1 MVQRG
6 ERLVQEVAEQVVA
19 LVNELEVMVNE
30 QGVAQV
36 AQEVVQD
43 VVLVVESLVVKAI
56 ELEMAGEVVEAQGV
70 VQEVQEA
77 QEELEELEAQEVQDH
92 HSRHLSPDHA
102 ALALLAHRRL
112 VVLHRQGLQGRLH
125 RRGAGQTH

>member
-1 MVQRG
+1 MAQRG
-6 ERLVQEVAEQVVA
+6 EQLVQEVAEQVEA
-19 LVNELEVMVNE
+19 LVSELEVMVSE

-36 AQEVVQD
+36 AQEVVLD
-43 VVLVVESLVVKAI
+43 VVPVVESLVVKAI
-56 ELEMAGEVVEAQGV
+56 EQEMAGEVVEAQAV
-70 VQEVQEA
+70 VQEA

-92 HSRHLSPDHA
+92 HSHHLSPDHA

-112 VVLHRQGLQGRLH
+112 VVLHRQGLQERPH